1 MQDVDELSLNRLQQ
15 FSYRCD
21 KEQGVLRD
29 VTDRVVP
36 EETSPLACVGV
47 ALLAALAATALCCV
61 GRGGAAGATLDGA
74 VLPAGVLSAVIVLL
88 MVHVAA
94 AAFADSVAQRT
105 TGSGA
110 TAVFV
115 LARHSLRAVTL
126 GLLLTALCYG
136 CALPPGVA
144 PVVVLAAQAALYAV
158 HWVHHLTGR
167 FRAARLLSPTGLVV
181 LLALALVVAH
191 SQTSAA
197 PAAAAAAHATLAQVV
212 LGAVAGGAAL
222 VVAVQALCVAY
233 GRARPRPCT
242 APAQYLVPAALH
254 VALGLLWYALD
265 PRAFAAAPF
274 FYLQTYTWLFAAALL
289 RLVVADMLALAPP
302 RCGWP
307 QAALAACCVATRL
320 CPGDARLVAAAAAAA
335 LSFAAFAYSFYVTV
349 AAVHDYLMRNPNTP
363 LALPFDDE
371 SNSSNNSSEQPQ
383 PQQQPQQEQPQPAAC

>member
-158 HWVHHLTGR
+158 HWAHHLTGR

-181 LLALALVVAH
+181 LLAL
-191 SQTSAA
+191 
-197 PAAAAAAHATLAQVV
+197 
-212 LGAVAGGAAL
+212 AL

-254 VALGLLWYALD
+254 AALGLLWYALD

-320 CPGDARLVAAAAAAA
+320 CPGDTRLVAAAAAAA

-383 PQQQPQQEQPQPAAC
+383 PQQQPQQEQEQPAAC